1 MLDLH
6 QISVTGDVS
15 QLASMSHTVG
25 TSRGVFI
32 LLSIVGGGPC
42 QSDWLFS

>member
-6 QISVTGDVS
+6 QISVISVS

-25 TSRGVFI
+25 TSRGLFI